1 MVGDFGLGF
10 ARGIHHPVPLVP
22 IMGFVSVAC
31 FHGVLL
37 GFPLNVNHFQPRVG
51 LKRENG
57 KIQLRTMDHSVRR
70 SMKNAA
76 NCVKYG
82 ELQGSRNRYMSNA
95 YGAFIFMMEAR
106 LSEGL
111 LNGIDHLLSR
121 PRLVGWLTQES
132 RVSFTLRSGC
142 FPLDFKMEWGEGI
155 CTSSSPAC
163 SRASAD
169 LL

>member
-1 MVGDFGLGF
+1 MECERDPLVGDFGLGF

-31 FHGVLL
+31 FMCTTWLSTD
-37 GFPLNVNHFQPRVG
+37 VNPFQPRVG
-51 LKRENG
+51 SKRENG
-57 KIQLRTMDHSVRR
+57 KIQLRTMDHSVRG

-111 LNGIDHLLSR
+111 LNGIDHLLCRS
-121 PRLVGWLTQES
+121 GWLVDT
-132 RVSFTLRSGC
+132 RVSGLIHGSSGRGC
-142 FPLDFKMEWGEGI
+142 FPLDCCEVG
-155 CTSSSPAC
+155 
-163 SRASAD
+163 
-169 LL
+169 